1 MFHSS
6 VLLFYVFKFL
16 EPDDLVHASAV
27 SFYWWQVVFGLP
39 YFRKSLWEE
48 DVDELDLTGSG
59 RMYRYVPVNIF
70 SQLTTLRIGST
81 DLTTAH
87 FRQIVRSARDLDML
101 DVSNCRLLD
110 KKGTFSKLD
119 MRGIEHLDISNNP
132 QFSIKTVI
140 KLCLLPNLTRLVI
153 KGIEMTA
160 DELSFLLQNVRSISC
175 GRLVLERRTWPICC
189 CYCRHSGGPV
199 LM

>member
-16 EPDDLVHASAV
+16 EPDDLVHGSAV

-48 DVDELDLTGSG
+48 DVDELDVTGSG

-70 SQLTTLRIGST
+70 SQLTTLRIGSA

-87 FRQIVRSARDLDML
+87 FRQIVRFARDLDML
-101 DVSNCRLLD
+101 DVSNCQQSPVQHKD
-110 KKGTFSKLD
+110 CHKVMFVAQPHS
-119 MRGIEHLDISNNP
+119 
-132 QFSIKTVI
+132 
-140 KLCLLPNLTRLVI
+140 
-153 KGIEMTA
+153 
-160 DELSFLLQNVRSISC
+160 LSDQKD
-175 GRLVLERRTWPICC
+175 
-189 CYCRHSGGPV
+189 
-199 LM
+199 